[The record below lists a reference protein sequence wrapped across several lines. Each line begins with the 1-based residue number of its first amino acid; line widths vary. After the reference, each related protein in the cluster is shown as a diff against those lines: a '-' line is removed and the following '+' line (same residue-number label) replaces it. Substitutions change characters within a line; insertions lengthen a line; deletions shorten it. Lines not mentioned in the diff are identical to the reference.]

1 MAKELIDSMIYIS
14 KEKLGHLNSILK
26 LTKVQKKYI
35 GKEDM
40 LSNDEILD
48 KKDEIIKKI
57 DVLDREFL
65 IKFSELKNKCNIDD
79 INELNVEEY
88 PNLREL
94 KETIREISSTLM
106 AISILDEENNKVL
119 KKSLE
124 KIKLDLKKLKKGK
137 KAYKGYNKTLDSNI
151 FIDEKK

>member
-14 KEKLGHLNSILK
+14 KEKLEYLGIILK
-26 LTKVQKKYI
+26 LTKVQKKHI

-65 IKFSELKNKCNIDD
+65 IKFSELKKKCNIKD

-88 PNLREL
+88 PALKEL
-94 KETIREISSTLM
+94 KDTIREISSTLM
-106 AISILDEENNKVL
+106 AISILDEENNKAL
-119 KKSLE
+119 KESLE
-124 KIKLDLKKLKKGK
+124 KIKTNLKKIRKGK
-137 KAYKGYNKTLDSNI
+137 KAYKGYNKTLGSNI

>member
-1 MAKELIDSMIYIS
+1 
-14 KEKLGHLNSILK
+14 
-26 LTKVQKKYI
+26 
-35 GKEDM
+35 
-40 LSNDEILD
+40 
-48 KKDEIIKKI
+48 
-57 DVLDREFL
+57 
-65 IKFSELKNKCNIDD
+65 
-79 INELNVEEY
+79 
-88 PNLREL
+88 
-94 KETIREISSTLM
+94 M